1 MSTIKEFKMLEVNDD
16 LNKGLFKNSPFKYKG
31 EKYYYMDGNIVDS
44 SFITP
49 SDSLVTEITNL
60 LYKLFD
66 YKLYPT
72 AVVLQYIKETKKH
85 NSYNLAITAIEYLL
99 NERNDS
105 VYYVRI
111 VLPILTSIYRECGKS
126 QTAIEQGEKFLS
138 LSYKYKSAALLT
150 SLAAAYCDIKNYIKA
165 KQLANEAWA
174 ISGFSPELSSVFQ
187 RIKANTEK

>member
-1 MSTIKEFKMLEVNDD
+1 MLEVNDD

-72 AVVLQYIKETKKH
+72 AVQKNIIYITLQ
-85 NSYNLAITAIEYLL
+85 LL
-99 NERNDS
+99 Q
-105 VYYVRI
+105 
-111 VLPILTSIYRECGKS
+111 LSIY
-126 QTAIEQGEKFLS
+126 
-138 LSYKYKSAALLT
+138 
-150 SLAAAYCDIKNYIKA
+150 
-165 KQLANEAWA
+165 
-174 ISGFSPELSSVFQ
+174 
-187 RIKANTEK
+187 